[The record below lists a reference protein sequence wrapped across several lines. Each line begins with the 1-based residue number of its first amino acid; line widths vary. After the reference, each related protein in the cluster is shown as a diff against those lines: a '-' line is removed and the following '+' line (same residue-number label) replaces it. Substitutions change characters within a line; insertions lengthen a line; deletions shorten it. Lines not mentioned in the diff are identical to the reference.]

1 MINETKLPA
10 VILQLSLLLLV
21 VTSIIGCIAWSVPVG
36 LSILAGGSIALL
48 NFIWQ
53 RRTLRQVLSFQI
65 TSSAAAVTVRY
76 LLRLGLTAIA
86 LYFILTSGY
95 FSVFGLLAGLS
106 VIVAAIILITLYSAF
121 HKGD

>member
-36 LSILAGGSIALL
+36 FSILAGGSIALL

-65 TSSAAAVTVRY
+65 TASAAAVTVRY

-95 FSVFGLLAGLS
+95 FSVLGLLAGLS